1 MTNKRTLGG
10 VDCSPRCAV
19 FSDQCKKCK
28 HHALYVNDQRV
39 YDGCKC
45 LKPEWTKG
53 QAIIV
58 DTAKIVDALGVQF
71 DDPADAVPAASPV
84 KTA

>member
-1 MTNKRTLGG
+1 MTNKQTLGG

-19 FSDQCKKCK
+19 FADQCKKCE
-28 HHALYVNDQRV
+28 HQALYINDQRV

-45 LKPEWTKG
+45 LKPQWTKG

-71 DDPADAVPAASPV
+71 DEPEAPTQAVTPHPKA
-84 KTA
+84 